1 MNKQEFIDAVSEKT
15 GISKKDCGEI
25 MDACYEVLAETL
37 KKGEDVT
44 ISGIG
49 KWEVRSRE
57 ARQGVN
63 PRTGESIEIAAC
75 KAPSFKAGKKFK
87 TDIQ

>member
-1 MNKQEFIDAVSEKT
+1 MNKQEFIDAVSDKT
-15 GISKKDCGEI
+15 GISKKDCGEVLE
-25 MDACYEVLAETL
+25 ACYEVVAETL
-37 KKGEDVT
+37 KNGGDVT

-49 KWEVRSRE
+49 KWEARVRE
-57 ARQGVN
+57 AREGKN
-63 PRTGESIEIAAC
+63 PRTGKAITIPAC

>member
-1 MNKQEFIDAVSEKT
+1 MNKQEFIDAVSNKT

-25 MDACYEVLAETL
+25 LEACYEVLAEAL
-37 KKGEDVT
+37 KNGDDVS

-63 PRTGESIEIAAC
+63 PRTGESIEISAC

-87 TDIQ
+87 EDIQ